1 VTETKGGGSP
11 SQDSLTTSDPAM
23 LRALAHP
30 LRIEILSIIDEVG
43 EATASEI
50 ATRTGQTVANCSFHL
65 RSLEKAGYVERA
77 EPHGREKPWRS
88 AHRKRVIEPDP
99 DDATAVRQ
107 SGLISAG
114 IVQHEAGRLTE
125 FLTDPRALPPE
136 WVRAVTV
143 TTAGL
148 WATADEM
155 EQLTHDVLALLER
168 FAGRRENPSLR
179 PEGAVR
185 GRMLLTVNPD
195 RDAIWSGRA

>member
-1 VTETKGGGSP
+1 MTETKRASTP
-11 SQDSLTTSDPAM
+11 SQESLTTSDPAM

-30 LRIEILSIIDEVG
+30 LRIEILAILDEIG

-77 EPHGREKPWRS
+77 EPRGREKPWRS
-88 AHRKRVIEPDP
+88 AHRKRSIEPDP

-107 SGLISAG
+107 SGVISAG
-114 IVQHEAGRLTE
+114 YVQHEAARLTE
-125 FLTDPRALPPE
+125 FLTDPRPLPPE

-143 TTAGL
+143 STAGL
-148 WATADEM
+148 WATAGEM
-155 EQLTHDVLALLER
+155 EQLSHDVLALLER
-168 FAGRRENPSLR
+168 FAGRSTDPSLR

-185 GRMLLTVNPD
+185 GHMLLTLNPE
-195 RDAIWSGRA
+195 RDSI